1 MYQNMQMYS
10 MCVYGMLRKC
20 VLDMPIGYSY
30 LRSLSNRST
39 LQNEALA
46 LILDRKIAPVQQH
59 VPEHIVINVGDN
71 NTTYRA
77 PFRRVPRNREQLA
90 NFVIAFVREMNEK
103 MNTWYNDNV
112 NRLHIHYITRN
123 MNLYNN
129 LIRDIMRYRTPSVIR
144 YHMQTVD
151 NIYYNITHRHN
162 I

>member
-1 MYQNMQMYS
+1 MS
-10 MCVYGMLRKC
+10 CLEHVRKPNLC
-20 VLDMPIGYSY
+20 SICRSDTEGY
-30 LRSLSNRST
+30 LRSLSNRT
-39 LQNEALA
+39 TQQNEALA

-59 VPEHIVINVGDN
+59 VPEHIVINVGDDN
-71 NTTYRA
+71 ITYRA
-77 PFRRVPRNREQLA
+77 PFRQLPRNREQLA
-90 NFVIAFVREMNEK
+90 DFVIAFVREMNEK

-129 LIRDIMRYRTPSVIR
+129 LIHDIMRYRTPSVIR

-162 I
+162 L